1 MPPPIPPTPSNGAVA
16 VPTAADG
23 VATHYNTHGHV
34 AAAAPPPLL
43 PPLPDLSIPPPSVAA
58 PAPDIN
64 DLWARLQSSGVL
76 SLFGS
81 GGSGGIS
88 GLSAAGTKGGETA
101 GIPGG
106 K

>member
-1 MPPPIPPTPSNGAVA
+1 MPPPIPPAPTNGGA

-34 AAAAPPPLL
+34 AAAPPPLL
-43 PPLPDLSIPPPSVAA
+43 PPLPDLSIPPPSVAAA

-81 GGSGGIS
+81 GSGGGIS
-88 GLSAAGTKGGETA
+88 GLSAAGTKGGDTA